1 MFNFR
6 IYNWMS
12 KSLNLKKFT
21 LLIYAYVYSFTNH
34 EGGFFECT
42 IETISKN
49 LGISRNSVG
58 TALKYLS
65 DNNFLIK
72 TTYTYKNLKRVKY
85 MHNRDI
91 ASKAIAE
98 CEENTKH
105 NAMAYITIYDWMV
118 TEYHLSGHELITYAL
133 IYSFSNSQKQYYQ
146 GTLDYICNRFN
157 LDIRTAYRVINN
169 LESKNMITLYGKGRK
184 EKVYRTNFDYIPD
197 NDIISEYDDFEETFE
212 TNNSEKKNNCQKSDF
227 DDIDA
232 ILQREIEQET
242 EQNETEKNSLLDTEK
257 AVESEPDYEKDL
269 QLLENSIA
277 YFCDTHGVN
286 LDELAY
292 MLEEDYINRSRL
304 HKVIEL
310 VKDRQQKELI
320 SEKKKADKKKIVA
333 NRNMRRMLA
342 KNRRKAC

>member
-49 LGISRNSVG
+49 LGISRNFVG

-98 CEENTKH
+98 CEGNTKH

-184 EKVYRTNFDYIPD
+184 EKVYRTNFDYTPD
-197 NDIISEYDDFEETFE
+197 NDIISEYDDLEETFE
-212 TNNSEKKNNCQKSDF
+212 TNNSEKKNDCQKSDF

-242 EQNETEKNSLLDTEK
+242 KQNETEKNSLLDTEK
-257 AVESEPDYEKDL
+257 AVESESDYEKYL

>member
-98 CEENTKH
+98 CEGNTKH

-184 EKVYRTNFDYIPD
+184 EKVYRTNFDYTPD
-197 NDIISEYDDFEETFE
+197 NDIISEYDDLEETFE
-212 TNNSEKKNNCQKSDF
+212 TNNSEKKNDCQKSDF

-242 EQNETEKNSLLDTEK
+242 KQNETEKNSLLDTEK
-257 AVESEPDYEKDL
+257 AVESESDYEKDL

-342 KNRRKAC
+342 KSRRKAC

>member
-1 MFNFR
+1 
-6 IYNWMS
+6 MS

-98 CEENTKH
+98 CEGNTKH

-184 EKVYRTNFDYIPD
+184 EKVYRTNFDYTPD
-197 NDIISEYDDFEETFE
+197 NDIISEYDDLEETFE
-212 TNNSEKKNNCQKSDF
+212 TNNSEKKNDCQKSNF

-242 EQNETEKNSLLDTEK
+242 KQNETAKNSLLDTEK

>member
-98 CEENTKH
+98 CKENTKH

-157 LDIRTAYRVINN
+157 CIYL
-169 LESKNMITLYGKGRK
+169 LY
-184 EKVYRTNFDYIPD
+184 
-197 NDIISEYDDFEETFE
+197 
-212 TNNSEKKNNCQKSDF
+212 
-227 DDIDA
+227 
-232 ILQREIEQET
+232 
-242 EQNETEKNSLLDTEK
+242 
-257 AVESEPDYEKDL
+257 AV
-269 QLLENSIA
+269 
-277 YFCDTHGVN
+277 
-286 LDELAY
+286 
-292 MLEEDYINRSRL
+292 
-304 HKVIEL
+304 
-310 VKDRQQKELI
+310 
-320 SEKKKADKKKIVA
+320 
-333 NRNMRRMLA
+333 
-342 KNRRKAC
+342 

>member
-184 EKVYRTNFDYIPD
+184 EKVYRTNFDYTPD

-242 EQNETEKNSLLDTEK
+242 EQNETEKKVRLIQRK
-257 AVESEPDYEKDL
+257 
-269 QLLENSIA
+269 QLNQ
-277 YFCDTHGVN
+277 
-286 LDELAY
+286 
-292 MLEEDYINRSRL
+292 SR
-304 HKVIEL
+304 IM
-310 VKDRQQKELI
+310 
-320 SEKKKADKKKIVA
+320 KKT
-333 NRNMRRMLA
+333 
-342 KNRRKAC
+342 CSC

>member
-98 CEENTKH
+98 CEGNTKH

-184 EKVYRTNFDYIPD
+184 EKVYRTNFDYTPD
-197 NDIISEYDDFEETFE
+197 NDIISEYDDLEETFE
-212 TNNSEKKNNCQKSDF
+212 TNNSEKKNDCQKSNF

-242 EQNETEKNSLLDTEK
+242 KQNETEKNSLLDTEK

>member
-42 IETISKN
+42 IDTISKN

-169 LESKNMITLYGKGRK
+169 LESKNMITLYVKGRK
-184 EKVYRTNFDYIPD
+184 EKVYRTNFDYTPD
-197 NDIISEYDDFEETFE
+197 NDIISEYDDLEETFE
-212 TNNSEKKNNCQKSDF
+212 TNNSEKKNDCQKSDF

-242 EQNETEKNSLLDTEK
+242 KQNETEKNSLFDTEK

>member
-1 MFNFR
+1 
-6 IYNWMS
+6 MS

-98 CEENTKH
+98 CEGNTKH

-184 EKVYRTNFDYIPD
+184 EKVYRTNFDYTPD
-197 NDIISEYDDFEETFE
+197 NDIISEYDDLEETFE
-212 TNNSEKKNNCQKSDF
+212 TNNSEKKNDCQKSDF

-242 EQNETEKNSLLDTEK
+242 KQNETEKNSLLDTEK

>member
-1 MFNFR
+1 
-6 IYNWMS
+6 
-12 KSLNLKKFT
+12 
-21 LLIYAYVYSFTNH
+21 
-34 EGGFFECT
+34 
-42 IETISKN
+42 
-49 LGISRNSVG
+49 
-58 TALKYLS
+58 
-65 DNNFLIK
+65 
-72 TTYTYKNLKRVKY
+72 

-184 EKVYRTNFDYIPD
+184 EKVYRTNFDYTPD
-197 NDIISEYDDFEETFE
+197 NDIISEYDDLEETFE
-212 TNNSEKKNNCQKSDF
+212 TNNSEKKNDCQKSDF

-242 EQNETEKNSLLDTEK
+242 KQNETEKNSSLDTEK

-342 KNRRKAC
+342 KSRRKAC

>member
-98 CEENTKH
+98 CEGNTKH

-184 EKVYRTNFDYIPD
+184 EKVYRTNFDYTPD
-197 NDIISEYDDFEETFE
+197 NDIISEYDDLEETFE
-212 TNNSEKKNNCQKSDF
+212 TNNSEKKNDCQKSDF

-242 EQNETEKNSLLDTEK
+242 KQNETEKNSLLDTEK
-257 AVESEPDYEKDL
+257 AVESELDYEKDL

-333 NRNMRRMLA
+333 NRNMRRMLV

>member
-1 MFNFR
+1 
-6 IYNWMS
+6 MS

-21 LLIYAYVYSFTNH
+21 LLIYAYVYSFTNR
-34 EGGFFECT
+34 ENGYFECT

-72 TTYTYKNLKRVKY
+72 TTYTYRNLKRVKY

-169 LESKNMITLYGKGRK
+169 LESKNMIMLYGKGRK
-184 EKVYRTNFDYIPD
+184 EKVYRTNFDYTHD
-197 NDIISEYDDFEETFE
+197 NNIISEYEDFEETFE
-212 TNNSEKKNNCQKSDF
+212 TNNSEKKNDCQKSDF

-232 ILQREIEQET
+232 VLQREIEQET
-242 EQNETEKNSLLDTEK
+242 ERNETEKSSSLDTEK
-257 AVESEPDYEKDL
+257 TVESEPDYEKDL

-342 KNRRKAC
+342 KSRRKAC

>member
-98 CEENTKH
+98 CEGNTKH

-184 EKVYRTNFDYIPD
+184 EKVYRTNFDYTPD
-197 NDIISEYDDFEETFE
+197 NDIISEYDDLEETFE
-212 TNNSEKKNNCQKSDF
+212 TNNSEKKNDCQKSNF

-242 EQNETEKNSLLDTEK
+242 KQNETAKNSLLDTEK

>member
-1 MFNFR
+1 
-6 IYNWMS
+6 MS

-21 LLIYAYVYSFTNH
+21 LLIYAYVYSFTNR
-34 EGGFFECT
+34 ENGYFECT

-72 TTYTYKNLKRVKY
+72 TTYTYRNLKRVKY

-169 LESKNMITLYGKGRK
+169 LESKNMIMLYGKGRK
-184 EKVYRTNFDYIPD
+184 EKVYRTNFDYTHD
-197 NDIISEYDDFEETFE
+197 NNIISEYEDFEETFE

-242 EQNETEKNSLLDTEK
+242 KQNETEKNSSLDTEK

-342 KNRRKAC
+342 KSRRKAC

>member
-21 LLIYAYVYSFTNH
+21 LLIYAYVYSFTNR
-34 EGGFFECT
+34 ENGYFECT

-72 TTYTYKNLKRVKY
+72 TTYTYRNLKRVKY

-157 LDIRTAYRVINN
+157 LDIRTAYRIINN
-169 LESKNMITLYGKGRK
+169 LESKNMIMLYGKGRK
-184 EKVYRTNFDYIPD
+184 EKVYRTNFDYTPD
-197 NDIISEYDDFEETFE
+197 NDIISEYEDFEETFE
-212 TNNSEKKNNCQKSDF
+212 VDNNEEKNDCQKSDF

-242 EQNETEKNSLLDTEK
+242 ERNETEKSSSLDTEK
-257 AVESEPDYEKDL
+257 TVESEPDYEKDL

-310 VKDRQQKELI
+310 VKDRHQKELI

-342 KNRRKAC
+342 KSRRKAC

>member
-98 CEENTKH
+98 CEGNTKH

-184 EKVYRTNFDYIPD
+184 EKVYRTNFDYTPD
-197 NDIISEYDDFEETFE
+197 NDIISEYDDLEETFE
-212 TNNSEKKNNCQKSDF
+212 TNNSEKKNDCQKSNF

-242 EQNETEKNSLLDTEK
+242 KQNETEKNSLLDTEK

-320 SEKKKADKKKIVA
+320 SEKKKVDKKKIVA

>member
-98 CEENTKH
+98 CEGNTKH

-184 EKVYRTNFDYIPD
+184 EKVYRTNFDYTPD

-212 TNNSEKKNNCQKSDF
+212 TNNSEKKNDCQKW
-227 DDIDA
+227 
-232 ILQREIEQET
+232 T
-242 EQNETEKNSLLDTEK
+242 
-257 AVESEPDYEKDL
+257 
-269 QLLENSIA
+269 
-277 YFCDTHGVN
+277 
-286 LDELAY
+286 
-292 MLEEDYINRSRL
+292 
-304 HKVIEL
+304 
-310 VKDRQQKELI
+310 
-320 SEKKKADKKKIVA
+320 
-333 NRNMRRMLA
+333 
-342 KNRRKAC
+342 RKA

>member
-1 MFNFR
+1 
-6 IYNWMS
+6 MS

-184 EKVYRTNFDYIPD
+184 EKVYRTNFDYTPD
-197 NDIISEYDDFEETFE
+197 NDIISEYDDLEETFE
-212 TNNSEKKNNCQKSDF
+212 TNNSEKKNDCQKSDF

-242 EQNETEKNSLLDTEK
+242 KQNEAEKNSLLDTEK

-342 KNRRKAC
+342 KSRRKAC